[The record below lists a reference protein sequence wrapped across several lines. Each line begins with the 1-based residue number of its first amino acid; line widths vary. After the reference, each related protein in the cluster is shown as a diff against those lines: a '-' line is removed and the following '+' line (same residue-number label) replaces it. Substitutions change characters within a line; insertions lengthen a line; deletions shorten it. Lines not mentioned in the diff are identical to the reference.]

1 MIDTETNLRL
11 SPRRPLE
18 KCRTILSCD
27 LLASDRHRWFGW
39 KLLQVS
45 LLGLL
50 LNGWTTQIQAEG
62 SFPVFTEFQEVKDLY
77 EPSAAEQ
84 LPDGRIFVVEDEVA
98 HSLAI
103 LTIQE
108 DGTFD
113 VERLDPE
120 SFLETVSEDGI
131 PEDFEGIAVDNDGY
145 VYITTSHSRETDGIA
160 YPHREKLIRFKMD
173 GNEPVDMTVYGNLLT
188 DLSSYHIY
196 LEDSAAILNVKDE
209 GGLNIE
215 GIAFS
220 SDKEKLLVGLR
231 SPQYEGEAIILT
243 IENVKE
249 IFEQGAKAIIAEE
262 AVLLDLDG
270 GGVRGIAYI
279 PKLNGYLIISGPSN
293 RDRSI
298 NWGLWFW
305 SGESEDEAVQ
315 VTIPGP
321 AGTINLTECVSP
333 IQFGGNDRILLVKD
347 DGKKKKK
354 GARNA
359 HYIFLKYDQL
369 EFEGN

>member
-1 MIDTETNLRL
+1 
-11 SPRRPLE
+11 
-18 KCRTILSCD
+18 LSCD
-27 LLASDRHRWFGW
+27 LLASDRHRWSGW
-39 KLLQVS
+39 SLLHVP

-50 LNGWTTQIQAEG
+50 LYGGTTQIQAED
-62 SFPVFTEFQEVKDLY
+62 SFPVFTEFQEVEGIY

-84 LPDGRIFVVEDEVA
+84 MPDGRIFVIEDEVA

-103 LTIQE
+103 LSINE
-108 DGTFD
+108 DGTFE

-120 SFLETVSEDGI
+120 SFLETASDDGI

-145 VYITTSHSRETDGIA
+145 VYITTSHSRETDGKA
-160 YPHREKLIRFKMD
+160 YPHREKLIRFKME
-173 GNEPVDMTVYGNLLT
+173 GNKPIDMAVYGNLLA
-188 DLSSYHIY
+188 DLSAYHIH

-215 GIAFS
+215 GIAFD

-243 IENVKE
+243 INNVKE
-249 IFEQGAKAIIAEE
+249 IFEQGAKAIIEEE

-270 GGVRGIAYI
+270 GGVRGIAYM
-279 PKLNGYLIISGPSN
+279 PKLKGYLVISGPSN

-298 NWGLWFW
+298 NFGLWFW
-305 SGESEDEAVQ
+305 SGDIEDEAVR
-315 VTIPGP
+315 VSIPGP
-321 AGTINLTECVSP
+321 AETINLTECVSP
-333 IQFGGNDRILLVKD
+333 IQFAGKERILLVRD

-359 HYIFLKYDQL
+359 HYIFLTYDQL
-369 EFEGN
+369 EFESH